1 MSQDFIIKVRV
12 ALAKHNKSQAWLADK
27 IGVSGTYMSDIMNGR
42 RSPAKQIE
50 PIEFV
55 LAELEKGKEEAK

>member
-12 ALAKHNKSQAWLADK
+12 ALAKYDKTQNWLADK
-27 IGVSGTYMSDIMNGR
+27 IGISRPYMSDIMRGR

-50 PIEFV
+50 PIETV
-55 LAELEKGKEEAK
+55 LNELEKGES